1 MFTTDLSLPKKSIKV
16 TKMFLEVLDEQLVS
30 IDVQIESIFI
40 SWCVFKISRSI
51 ISALRLGA
59 IWGAL

>member
-1 MFTTDLSLPKKSIKV
+1 
-16 TKMFLEVLDEQLVS
+16 MFLEVLDEQLVS